1 MLDQVS
7 VTAFSFDVL
16 RRFPD
21 AEAANL
27 FAVDATDRLLLDE
40 AADALTGPGRVAVIG
55 DHYGAL
61 TLGAIAQHG
70 VGFVRVHQDLLTSEQ
85 ALEANAKLTGLSD
98 RYQHHALGPEL
109 LDGATVVLVQ
119 SPKSLDGLREV
130 AEAIA
135 WHADPKVAVYVGGRV
150 KHMTPAMNDVLGY
163 SFESVRASLA
173 RQKSRVLIADTARR
187 RLSPP
192 TFPLREHHDDLGLW
206 VGAHGEAFAGTKVD
220 IGTRYLLS
228 FLGQMGKRASQAVDL
243 GCGTGILAAALARSR
258 PELSMIATDQSSTAV
273 ASAAET
279 MRANELAD
287 RVEIRRDNAMAGWP
301 DRSTDLIVLN
311 PPFHLGTTVDT
322 SAAEALFEAAGRV
335 LRPGGELW
343 TVFNSHLTYQR
354 PHGPLARSI
363 GQTRV
368 VGRNP
373 KFTVTVSIRR
383 G

>member
-1 MLDQVS
+1 
-7 VTAFSFDVL
+7 
-16 RRFPD
+16 
-21 AEAANL
+21 
-27 FAVDATDRLLLDE
+27 
-40 AADALTGPGRVAVIG
+40 AADALTGGGRVSVIG

-61 TLGAIAQHG
+61 TLGAIARHG

-85 ALEANAKLTGLSD
+85 ALDANAALTGLSD

-135 WHADPKVAVYVGGRV
+135 RHADPRVAVYVGGRV
-150 KHMTPAMNDVLGY
+150 KHMTRAMNDVLGD

-173 RQKSRVLIADTARR
+173 RQKSRVLIADTPRR

-192 TFPLREHHDDLGLW
+192 TFPLREFHDDLGLW

-258 PELSMIATDQSSTAV
+258 PELSVIATDQSSTAV

-279 MRANELAD
+279 MRANGLAD

-301 DRSTDLIVLN
+301 DGSTDLVMLN

-363 GQTRV
+363 GPTRV

>member
-40 AADALTGPGRVAVIG
+40 AADALTGAGRVAVIG

-70 VGFVRVHQDLLTSEQ
+70 VGFVRVHQDLLTSER
-85 ALEANAKLTGLSD
+85 ALEANAMLTGLSD

-135 WHADPKVAVYVGGRV
+135 RHADPRVAVYVGGRV
-150 KHMTPAMNDVLGY
+150 KHMTRAMNDVLGD

-173 RQKSRVLIADTARR
+173 RQKSRVLIADTPRR

-192 TFPLREHHDDLGLW
+192 TFPLRELHDDLGLL

-258 PELSMIATDQSSTAV
+258 PELSVIATDQSSTAV

-279 MRANELAD
+279 MRANGLAD

-301 DRSTDLIVLN
+301 DGSTDLVMLN

-363 GQTRV
+363 GPTRV

>member
-1 MLDQVS
+1 

-40 AADALTGPGRVAVIG
+40 AADALTGAGRVAVIG

-70 VGFVRVHQDLLTSEQ
+70 VGFVRVHQDLLTSER
-85 ALEANAKLTGLSD
+85 ALEANAMLTGLSD

-130 AEAIA
+130 AESIA
-135 WHADPKVAVYVGGRV
+135 RHADPRVAVYVGGRV
-150 KHMTPAMNDVLGY
+150 KHMTRAMNDVLGD

-173 RQKSRVLIADTARR
+173 RQKSRVLIADTPRR
-187 RLSPP
+187 QLSPP
-192 TFPLREHHDDLGLW
+192 TFPLRELHDDLGLW

-258 PELSMIATDQSSTAV
+258 PELSVIATDQSSTAV

-279 MRANELAD
+279 MRANGLAD

-301 DRSTDLIVLN
+301 DGSTDLVMLN

-363 GQTRV
+363 GPTRV